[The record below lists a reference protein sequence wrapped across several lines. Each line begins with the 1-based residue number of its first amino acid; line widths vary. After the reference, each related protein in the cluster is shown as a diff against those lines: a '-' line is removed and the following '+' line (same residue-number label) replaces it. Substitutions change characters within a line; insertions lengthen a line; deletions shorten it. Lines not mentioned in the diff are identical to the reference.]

1 MNLPWHKSLSI
12 GSRVRIFRASLVAV
26 LILVVS
32 GCNGGHQITDDSVA
46 QDVRAAGDVLRIDLG
61 CIQRGGKVEFCI
73 PLERFRIASHA
84 EIRSIKS
91 SCECVKVRKVLYRSR
106 LAAEPSEGVLVSIS
120 PVVAPNEPPVS
131 LRVQVE
137 IESAKREG
145 WLLELDFLETD
156 FVLSPQDAGF

>member
-32 GCNGGHQITDDSVA
+32 GCNGDQITDDSVA
-46 QDVRAAGDVLRIDLG
+46 QDVRAASDVLRIDLG
-61 CIQRGGKVEFCI
+61 CIQRGGEVEFCI

-84 EIRSIKS
+84 EVRSIKS

-106 LAAEPSEGVLVSIS
+106 LAFEPSEGVLVSIS

-137 IESAKREG
+137 IESTKSEG
-145 WLLELDFLETD
+145 CLLELDFLETD